1 MVSMTPQEAAQEL
14 TEIEARLARAWVE
27 RDRDFLEEILS
38 DDWAVVDAAGGVRSK
53 KQVLAEAFD
62 TSELQVDSARIE
74 DVAVRLFG
82 DTAVV
87 RGRSEVAG
95 SYNGESMAVSLRFTD
110 VFVQR
115 SGRWLCIASHASPIS
130 P

>member
-1 MVSMTPQEAAQEL
+1 MTQQDAVREL
-14 TEIEARLARAWVE
+14 KEIEARLARAWVE
-27 RDRDFLEEILS
+27 RDRPFLEEILS
-38 DDWAVVDAAGGVRSK
+38 DEWAVVDATGGIRGK
-53 KQVLAEAFD
+53 KEVIAEAFE
-62 TSELQVDSARIE
+62 TSALRVDSARIE

-95 SYNGESMAVSLRFTD
+95 SYNGENMAVSLRFTD

-115 SGRWLCIASHASPIS
+115 NARWLCIASHASPAS
-130 P
+130 R